1 MKFWCIISFMKQSS
15 LFDIISPIM
24 VGPSSSHTAG
34 AVRLGLLARNI
45 YGLTPK
51 KITFKLY
58 NSYAQTGRGH
68 GTDKG
73 LLAGVLGLQV
83 DDTRIKNIFDLSDA
97 NEIEY
102 KFEFLEDFNRHPNAV
117 DFVFEG
123 AQKMTISGDSVGA
136 GNVEINKINNFEVKL
151 SGEYNSLVVIYKDRL
166 GILSKVT
173 GLIQTEGV
181 NIASLI
187 CDRTAKGEDASLCAC
202 LDAALNYSVVEKIK
216 RIDDVY
222 IVRHVSKLES

>member
-1 MKFWCIISFMKQSS
+1 MKQSS

-34 AVRLGLLARNI
+34 AVRLGLLAKNI
-45 YGLTPK
+45 YGFLPK
-51 KITFKLY
+51 KVTFNLY
-58 NSYAQTGRGH
+58 NSYSQTGKGH

-83 DDTRIKNIFDLSDA
+83 DDVRIKNIFELKEA
-97 NEIEY
+97 KEIEY

-117 DFVFEG
+117 DFIFEG
-123 AQKMTISGDSVGA
+123 NQKMIISGDSVGA

-151 SGEYNSLVVIYKDRL
+151 SGEYNSLVVIYKDKL

-222 IVRHVSKLES
+222 LVRHVAKLES

>member
-1 MKFWCIISFMKQSS
+1 
-15 LFDIISPIM
+15 M

-34 AVRLGLLARNI
+34 AVRLGLLAKNI

-51 KITFKLY
+51 KVTFKLY
-58 NSYAQTGRGH
+58 NSYAQTGKGH

-73 LLAGVLGLQV
+73 LLAGVLGFSV
-83 DDTRIKNIFDLSDA
+83 DDTIIKNIFDSPEA
-97 NEIEY
+97 KEFEY

-123 AQKMTISGDSVGA
+123 QQKMTISGVSVGA
-136 GNVEINKINNFEVKL
+136 GNVEITMINGFSVKL
-151 SGEYNSLVVIYKDRL
+151 SGEYNSLIVIYKDRL
-166 GILSKVT
+166 GILSKVS
-173 GLIQTEGV
+173 GIIQTEGI

-187 CDRTAKGEDASLCAC
+187 GDRTAKGEDASMCIC
-202 LDAALNYSVVEKIK
+202 LDSALNYSILEKIK

-222 IVRHVSKLES
+222 LVRHVTKLEN

>member
-1 MKFWCIISFMKQSS
+1 MLYNEGMKRNS

-34 AVRLGLLARNI
+34 AVRLGLLAKNI

-51 KITFKLY
+51 KVTFKLY
-58 NSYAQTGRGH
+58 NSYAQTGKGH

-73 LLAGVLGLQV
+73 LLAGVLGFSV
-83 DDTRIKNIFDLSDA
+83 DDTIIKNIFDSTEA
-97 NEIEY
+97 KEFEY

-123 AQKMTISGDSVGA
+123 QQKMTISGVSVGA
-136 GNVEINKINNFEVKL
+136 GNVEITMINGFSVKL
-151 SGEYNSLVVIYKDRL
+151 SGEYNSLIVIYKDRL
-166 GILSKVT
+166 GILSKVS
-173 GLIQTEGV
+173 GIIQTEGI

-187 CDRTAKGEDASLCAC
+187 GDRTAKGEDASMCIC
-202 LDAALNYSVVEKIK
+202 LDSALNYSILEKIK

-222 IVRHVSKLES
+222 LVRHVTKLEN

>member
-1 MKFWCIISFMKQSS
+1 MKQGS

-34 AVRLGLLARNI
+34 AVRLGLLAKNI
-45 YGLTPK
+45 YGLNPK
-51 KITFKLY
+51 KVSFKLY
-58 NSYAQTGRGH
+58 NSYALTGKGH
-68 GTDKG
+68 GSDKG
-73 LLAGVLGLQV
+73 LLAGVLGINV
-83 DDTRIKNIFDLSDA
+83 DDTRIKNIFDLPESK
-97 NEIEY
+97 EIEY
-102 KFEFLEDFNRHPNAV
+102 NFEFLEDFNRHPNAV
-117 DFVFEG
+117 DFIFEG
-123 AQKMTISGDSVGA
+123 AQKIIVSGDSIGA

-166 GILSKVT
+166 GVLSKIT

-187 CDRTAKGEDASLCAC
+187 CDRTAKGQDASLCAC
-202 LDAALNYSVVEKIK
+202 LDAALNYSLVEKIK

-222 IVRHVSKLES
+222 LVRHVAKLES

>member
-1 MKFWCIISFMKQSS
+1 MKQGS

-45 YGLTPK
+45 YGLIPK
-51 KITFKLY
+51 KVTFKLY
-58 NSYAQTGRGH
+58 NSYAQTGKGH

-73 LLAGVLGLQV
+73 LLSGVLGFAV
-83 DDTRIKNIFDLSDA
+83 DDVRIKNIFDLPEA
-97 NEIEY
+97 KEIEY
-102 KFEFLEDFNRHPNAV
+102 NFEFLEDFNRHPNAV

-123 AQKMTISGDSVGA
+123 AQKMIISGDSVGA
-136 GNVEINKINNFEVKL
+136 GNVEINKINNFAVKL
-151 SGEYNSLVVIYKDRL
+151 SGEYNSLVVTYKDRL
-166 GILSKVT
+166 GVLSKVS

-187 CDRTAKGEDASLCAC
+187 CDRTAKGETASLCAC

-222 IVRHVSKLES
+222 LVRHVAKLES

>member
-1 MKFWCIISFMKQSS
+1 MKQSS

-45 YGLTPK
+45 YDQTPR

-73 LLAGVLGLQV
+73 LLAGVLGFSV
-83 DDTRIKNIFDLSDA
+83 DDVRIKDIFNSKEA
-97 NEIEY
+97 SEIEY

-123 AQKMTISGDSVGA
+123 RQNMVISGDSVGA
-136 GNVEINKINNFEVKL
+136 GNVRIRNINKFSVDL
-151 SGEYNSLVVIYKDRL
+151 SGDYNTLILIYKDRP
-166 GILSKVT
+166 GILSKVS
-173 GLIQTEGV
+173 GLIQNEQI

-187 CDRTAKGEDASLCAC
+187 CDRSAKGEEASMSVC
-202 LDAALNYSVVEKIK
+202 LDGALNYSVLEKIK

-222 IVRHVSKLES
+222 IVRHIGKLEN

>member
-1 MKFWCIISFMKQSS
+1 MYNSAMKQNS

-34 AVRLGLLARNI
+34 AVRLGILAKNI

-51 KITFKLY
+51 KVTFKLY
-58 NSYAQTGRGH
+58 NSFAQTGKGH

-73 LLAGVLGLQV
+73 LLAGFLGFLA
-83 DDTRIKNIFDLSDA
+83 DDIRIKNIFDLPEAS
-97 NEIEY
+97 EIEY

-117 DFVFEG
+117 DFIFEG
-123 AQKMTISGDSVGA
+123 TQKMTISGISVGA
-136 GNVEINKINNFEVKL
+136 GNVEITKINNFSVNL

-166 GILSKVT
+166 GVLSKIS

-181 NIASLI
+181 NIATLI
-187 CDRTAKGEDASLCAC
+187 CDRTAKGEDASMCIC
-202 LDAALNYSVVEKIK
+202 LDSALNYSIIEKIK
-216 RIDDVY
+216 RIDDIY
-222 IVRHVSKLES
+222 LVRHVGKLES